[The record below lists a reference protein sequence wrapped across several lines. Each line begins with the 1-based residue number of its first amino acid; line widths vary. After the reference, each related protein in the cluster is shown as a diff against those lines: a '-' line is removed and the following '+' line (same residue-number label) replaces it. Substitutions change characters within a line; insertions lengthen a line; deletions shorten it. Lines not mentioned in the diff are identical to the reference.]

1 MGLAEK
7 GHWETFLGDENVL
20 YLPKCNTGYML
31 IRLCQNALNCLRD
44 VLLKKILKTHSAAI

>member
-31 IRLCQNALNCLRD
+31 IRICQNALNCLRD
-44 VLLKKILKTHSAAI
+44 VLLKKFLKTHSAAI